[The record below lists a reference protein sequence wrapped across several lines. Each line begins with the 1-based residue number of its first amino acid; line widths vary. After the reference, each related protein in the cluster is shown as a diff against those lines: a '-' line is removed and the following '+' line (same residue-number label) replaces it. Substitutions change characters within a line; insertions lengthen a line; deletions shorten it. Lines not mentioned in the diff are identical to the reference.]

1 MLEITD
7 DTIFALTNPNFF
19 IKLFAYF
26 LLPLGIL
33 LLGVI
38 VWSLVKG
45 QSLNVQI
52 VLTCITCLLFGG
64 YAATV
69 LKTRGYKFD
78 KRAKNVVVSWGTD
91 VQTVQFDDV
100 KSLEATI
107 TRNWVSIGMTSKDG
121 GYSQIY
127 TFPNNESS
135 RAEGKKLMN
144 ALSETLHLEPQ
155 LDADAKKWFE

>member
-19 IKLFAYF
+19 IKLFAYVF
-26 LLPLGIL
+26 LPLGIL

-38 VWSLVKG
+38 VWNLIKG
-45 QSLNVQI
+45 EPQTVQI
-52 VLTCITCLLFGG
+52 VLTCLTCLLFGG

-78 KRAKNVVVSWGTD
+78 KRAKNVIVSWGND

-100 KSLEATI
+100 KSLEGVTN
-107 TRNWVSIGMTSKDG
+107 RNWVSIGMTSKDG

-135 RAEGKKLMN
+135 RAEGKKLMD
-144 ALSETLHLEPQ
+144 ALSKTLHLKPQ